1 MSISIDG
8 NTLTI
13 RLSYLTPSLN
23 NLLGQSHWILTKEKA
38 RAKLALSSALSA
50 CEPVFL
56 TKITSLVAPSISR
69 TPSDM
74 EASLK
79 AMTRSQLKLSGS
91 NKRFHTKTRKRQW

>member
-23 NLLGQSHWILTKEKA
+23 NLLGQNHWILTKEKA
-38 RAKLALSSALSA
+38 RAKLALSSAISA

-56 TKITSLVAPSISR
+56 TKITSLVSQSTSQ
-69 TPSDM
+69 TPCELES
-74 EASLK
+74 SFRG
-79 AMTRSQLKLSGS
+79 MTRAQLKLSGS
-91 NKRFHTKTRKRQW
+91 NRRFHTKTRKRQW